1 MKRCA
6 RVFAGVVVLVALL
19 VTSTPAQAQLP
30 PPGCGVPF
38 PLPSGALAL
47 ICVPET
53 WNGQL
58 VVYAPGYTPPQLPL
72 GFYQLSTPDG
82 ASLPLLVQSLGY
94 AFATT
99 SYRKNGLA
107 ILEGADDVRAL
118 VAAFPVAT
126 GRTPSRTHIT
136 GVSEGGLVATLLAER
151 SPELFSSALAACAPI
166 GSFRQQVNYVGDFRA
181 LFDYYFPGVLP
192 GSPVDMPAAAG
203 LIFDVAPDG
212 VIPYKDRI
220 AAALVANPAKALEL
234 MRVARVAYDP
244 ANLATVITSAVNLL
258 RYNVVGTIDSQLVLG
273 GNPYGNRTRWYFGSS
288 NDLRLNLLV
297 RRYSAAPAAL
307 AALAGYETDGDLSIP
322 LVTIHTTADDVAP
335 FAHELLYLPKVD
347 LVGRGRFVP
356 FPVFRY
362 GHCNFT
368 ATEVGL
374 SLQFTVSLP

>member
-1 MKRCA
+1 MRQWA

-30 PPGCGVPF
+30 PPGCGAPF

-47 ICVPET
+47 ICVP
-53 WNGQL
+53 
-58 VVYAPGYTPPQLPL
+58 PGGRGTASSWSTLRVHAATGAARLLPAL
-72 GFYQLSTPDG
+72 TTPDG
-82 ASLPLLVQSLGY
+82 VLLPTLVQSFGF

-107 ILEGADDVRAL
+107 ILEGADDVREL
-118 VAAFPVAT
+118 VAAFPLA
-126 GRTPSRTHIT
+126 GRGLPTRTHIA

-166 GSFRQQVNYVGDFRA
+166 GSFRQQINYAGDFRA

-203 LIFDVAPDG
+203 LIFDVAPAG

-244 ANLATVITSAVNLL
+244 GEPPTVINSAVNDPALQ
-258 RYNVVGTIDSQLVLG
+258 RGGHDRHAGGWAAIPTGTAPG
-273 GNPYGNRTRWYFGSS
+273 GTSARRTTCG
-288 NDLRLNLLV
+288 
-297 RRYSAAPAAL
+297 
-307 AALAGYETDGDLSIP
+307 
-322 LVTIHTTADDVAP
+322 
-335 FAHELLYLPKVD
+335 
-347 LVGRGRFVP
+347 
-356 FPVFRY
+356 
-362 GHCNFT
+362 
-368 ATEVGL
+368 
-374 SLQFTVSLP
+374 